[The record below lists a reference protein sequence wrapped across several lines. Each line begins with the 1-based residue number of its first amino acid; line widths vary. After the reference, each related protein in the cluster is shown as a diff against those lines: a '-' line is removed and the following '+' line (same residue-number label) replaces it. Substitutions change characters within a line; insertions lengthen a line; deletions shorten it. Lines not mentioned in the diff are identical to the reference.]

1 MLKLYD
7 SDIRE
12 FKLQELVTFVG
23 ILEYQ
28 KPSPVADSQMTDLQ
42 AGEDFAQGI
51 PNEATLPHL
60 HVICHERNYV
70 TKNLKQM
77 PESEI

>member
-1 MLKLYD
+1 LLKLYD

-28 KPSPVADSQMTDLQ
+28 KPNPVADSQMTDL
-42 AGEDFAQGI
+42 
-51 PNEATLPHL
+51 
-60 HVICHERNYV
+60 
-70 TKNLKQM
+70 
-77 PESEI
+77 